1 MNVGQPTINEVV
13 SFSQVNEPLKKF
25 KQNLFVIVQISF
37 YSAYMISKY
46 VMENS
51 PSLFALNLLW
61 RF

>member
-37 YSAYMISKY
+37 YSAYMISEY
-46 VMENS
+46 VMKNS
-51 PSLFALNLLW
+51 PSLFALNLLLLY
-61 RF
+61 

>member
-37 YSAYMISKY
+37 YSAYMISEY
-46 VMENS
+46 VMKNS

>member
-51 PSLFALNLLW
+51 TSLFALNLLW

>member
-37 YSAYMISKY
+37 YSAYMISEY
-46 VMENS
+46 VMKNS

-61 RF
+61 SI